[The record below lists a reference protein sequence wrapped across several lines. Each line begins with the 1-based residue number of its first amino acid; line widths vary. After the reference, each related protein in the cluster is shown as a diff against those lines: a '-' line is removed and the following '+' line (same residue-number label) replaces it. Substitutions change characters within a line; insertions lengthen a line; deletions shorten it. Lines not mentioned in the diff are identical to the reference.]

1 LYIKVYIYLK
11 KAIMDILNWLYLRK
25 EQLIKT
31 TVNNPTTDLLVLGAE
46 VPLTKRGDGYQ
57 SYGMTVEDFTN
68 QLDLDR
74 LTAGTRELVLDKNG
88 DLTLN
93 TGDLTIQ
100 TDPLLGD
107 DIFIL
112 ATDRAE
118 VRGGDKLLNA
128 NNTGGRVYLLAG
140 TGSDSDGITDAGDG
154 GSIRVYAGDAGTSVA
169 GNQANGGEVTI
180 RGGYTSV
187 LLTAGGPVTIEGGSS
202 VSNIEG
208 IIYIGS
214 SNTFTFDPNQ
224 RILVYPL
231 AQLTDLGSPVV
242 SAGARAML
250 IGSTVA
256 AAGNFGAIVVDG
268 GANIVPVFSD
278 GTNWLIG

>member
-1 LYIKVYIYLK
+1 
-11 KAIMDILNWLYLRK
+11 M
-25 EQLIKT
+25 
-31 TVNNPTTDLLVLGAE
+31 LGAE

-74 LTAGTRELVLDKNG
+74 LTAGTRELVLDNNG

-128 NNTGGRVYLLAG
+128 NNPGGRVYLLAG
-140 TGSDSDGITDAGDG
+140 TGSYSDGIADAGDG

-169 GNQANGGEVTI
+169 GNQGYGGSTAI
-180 RGGYTSV
+180 RGGNTSV
-187 LLTAGGPVTIEGGSS
+187 LLTAGGEVTIEGGSS
-202 VSNIEG
+202 ASNIVG
-208 IIYIGS
+208 NVIIGG
-214 SNTFTFDPNQ
+214 SNTFTFDSN
-224 RILVYPL
+224 LST
-231 AQLTDLGSPVV
+231 LTFTAVSLSTLGVTLFPGS
-242 SAGARAML
+242 RAM
-250 IGSTVA
+250 INDSTVA
-256 AAGNFGAIVVDG
+256 ASGNFGAMAVG
-268 GANIVPVFSD
+268 GGVNTVPVFFD
-278 GTNWLIG
+278 GVNWLIG